1 MSKFKLQ
8 WIEFRHRSHNCLS
21 VICMCKWGV
30 YLHPIKSGGDQGR
43 DSGRDPDDDGVAQAA
58 DGDKGAQTQAHP
70 PPYNKK
76 GLVRAGEEV

>member
-1 MSKFKLQ
+1 M
-8 WIEFRHRSHNCLS
+8 
-21 VICMCKWGV
+21 